1 MLTPSEYLALKTRM
15 LLAAEAAALVC
26 RSTDAVRFD
35 EEMYPLVMEALAN
48 NKSDVR
54 RVLAESDILR
64 HMNQQALFP
73 TLQGVAN
80 AHADDAQREGTVDSV
95 PLPIVNESGSRP
107 VRADGS
113 SDGGDVPA
121 RGADEVGEEV
131 PKPRRNRGR
140 KKGTAKPVGRDNKD
154 GAVGG

>member
-35 EEMYPLVMEALAN
+35 EEMYPIVMEALAS

-80 AHADDAQREGTVDSV
+80 ASGDDAKREGVVDSV
-95 PLPIVNESGSRP
+95 PLPTVNEDGGRP
-107 VRADGS
+107 VRADS
-113 SDGGDVPA
+113 ASDGGDVPA
-121 RGADEVGEEV
+121 RGTDEVREAV

-140 KKGTAKPVGRDNKD
+140 KKGTAKPVGRDNED